1 MVTRI
6 EQLERQVEVLREA
19 LADYAAEYSYSM
31 AGDAL
36 AAAARIAAEP
46 VEATDAEVVMGWAT
60 CEPEQVDPDSRTIT
74 PAGRRRVEYHQSPF
88 GHFVELVNNG
98 VVSSWRGDTA
108 ELAYSA
114 AAAWVRAQGGAL

>member
-1 MVTRI
+1 MTRI

-46 VEATDAEVVMGWAT
+46 VEATDAEVVASLVERGHGGIGLD
-60 CEPEQVDPDSRTIT
+60 VPDGTLEWFDNLS
-74 PAGRRRVEYHQSPF
+74 E
-88 GHFVELVNNG
+88 
-98 VVSSWRGDTA
+98 
-108 ELAYSA
+108 
-114 AAAWVRAQGGAL
+114 AAAWLRAQKEAGNG